1 MPAKLSIF
9 ARYMLVNTSY
19 NDPKIQKKI
28 DLEVGMPYNLIDR
41 LKMGGVGSPALDIQS
56 SSAEIHNLL
65 VVDNGRNRCTIEI
78 RPKGILVRFRS
89 RLDSYT
95 LVIPYYK
102 LVIYK
107 GNIAQYSIYRDHYFV
122 KVSADTKAVQQ
133 FFTRLIEL
141 KSEWSIDLGL
151 SSEL

>member
-1 MPAKLSIF
+1 MLAKLSIF

-19 NDPKIQKKI
+19 RNPEIEKKI
-28 DLEVGMPYNLIDR
+28 DLELGMPYSLKDR

-56 SSAEIHNLL
+56 ASLEIHNLL
-65 VVDNGRNRCTIEI
+65 VVDNGRNRCNIEI
-78 RPKGILVRFRS
+78 RPKGILLRFRS

-107 GNIAQYSIYRDHYFV
+107 GDIAQYSIYRDHYFV
-122 KVSADTKAVQQ
+122 KVTADTKAIQK
-133 FFTRLIEL
+133 FFTRLTAL
-141 KSEWSIDLGL
+141 KSEWSIDSGL
-151 SSEL
+151 PNEL